1 MPELTQTQEI
11 PARSAILVSLLLPKT
26 SEEEARISLAELARL
41 LDTAG
46 GILFATVM
54 QARPTPDPRT
64 FIGKG
69 KVEEIADL
77 CKKNGVELVIFDHEL
92 SPSQIRNLESDFG
105 DGVRV
110 LDRSMLILDIFA
122 LHATTLEG
130 KLQVELA
137 QLKYTVPRLIGSGK
151 DLSKLGGGIGTRGPG
166 ESQLET
172 DRRHLHRRM
181 DAVQAELEE
190 VKRNRL
196 TQRKQRE
203 KSGLR
208 KIAIA
213 GYTNAGKSTLLN
225 ALTDAGILAEDK
237 LFATLDPTTR
247 KCLLPSGET
256 VLLTDTVGL
265 IRNLPHHLI
274 HAFSSTLE
282 EVKYADVILILCD
295 ASDPEYASQLEVTER
310 LLGELGASDKPIL
323 YGFNK
328 IDCAQRA
335 SIVIPSHLRAE
346 NVVFFSAKHG
356 DGITNLL
363 SRLEALLRQSKQQL
377 VFTVPLSD
385 SGVLNTLYQLSQ
397 VLDVEYGTSEMRVT
411 ALADKKVRGML
422 RRYLPKEDAP
432 TEDEF

>member
-1 MPELTQTQEI
+1 MSELQKTQEI
-11 PARSAILVSLLLPKT
+11 PNRSAILVNLILPT
-26 SEEEARISLAELARL
+26 SSEEEARISLAELARL

-46 GILFATVM
+46 GILFATVT

-69 KVEEIADL
+69 KVEEIAQL
-77 CKKNGVELVIFDHEL
+77 CQNNGVSLVIFDHEL
-92 SPSQIRNLESDFG
+92 SPSQIRNLENEFG
-105 DGVRV
+105 PDVRV

-122 LHATTLEG
+122 LHATTGEG

-137 QLKYTVPRLIGSGK
+137 QLKYTVPRLIGAGK

-172 DRRHLHRRM
+172 DRRHIHRRM
-181 DAVQAELEE
+181 EALEAELKE

-203 KSGLR
+203 RSGLR

-247 KCLLPSGET
+247 KCTLPSGET

-282 EVKYADVILILCD
+282 EVKYADVILVLCD
-295 ASDPEYASQLEVTER
+295 ASDPEYASQLEVTEQ
-310 LLGELGASDKPIL
+310 LLCDLGASDKPIL

-328 IDCAQRA
+328 ADCAPPR
-335 SIVIPSHLRAE
+335 SVVIPSHLRAE
-346 NVVFFSAKHG
+346 NVIFLSAKKG
-356 DGITNLL
+356 DGIPNLL
-363 SRLEALLRQSKQQL
+363 SRLEALLRQTKAQL
-377 VFTVPLSD
+377 TFTIPLSD
-385 SGVLNTLYQLSQ
+385 SGVLNTLYQLAQ
-397 VLDVEYGTSEMRVT
+397 VLDVEYGTDIITVT
-411 ALADKKVRGML
+411 ALADDKVRGML
-422 RRYLPKEDAP
+422 RRYLPKEEKD
-432 TEDEF
+432 EDEF

>member
-1 MPELTQTQEI
+1 MPELTPTQII
-11 PARSAILVSLLLPKT
+11 PDRLAILVSLILPST
-26 SEEEARISLAELARL
+26 NEEEARVSLDELARL

-46 GILFATVM
+46 GRLFATVT
-54 QARPTPDPRT
+54 QARPTPDART

-69 KVEEIADL
+69 KVQEIAEL
-77 CKKNGVELVIFDHEL
+77 CQNNHISLVIFDHEL
-92 SPSQIRNLESDFG
+92 SPSQIRNLEAEFG
-105 DGVRV
+105 NDVQV

-130 KLQVELA
+130 KMQVELA
-137 QLKYTVPRLIGSGK
+137 QLKYTVPRLIGAGK

-172 DRRHLHRRM
+172 DRRHIHRRM
-181 DAVQAELEE
+181 EALESELAE

-247 KCLLPSGET
+247 KCTLPSGEV

-282 EVKYADVILILCD
+282 EVKYADVILVLCD
-295 ASDPEYASQLEVTER
+295 ASDPECLSQLEVTEQ
-310 LLGELGASDKPIL
+310 LLADLGAADKPVL

-328 IDCAQRA
+328 CDRCDRSQR
-335 SIVIPSHLRAE
+335 VIPAHLRAE
-346 NVVFFSAKHG
+346 NVIFLSAKEG

-363 SRLEALLRQSKQQL
+363 LRLEALLRETKAQL
-377 VFTVPLSD
+377 LFTIPFSD
-385 SGVLNTLYQLSQ
+385 QGVLNTLYQQAQ
-397 VLDVEYGTSEMRVT
+397 VLDVTYGDTAILVT
-411 ALADKKVRGML
+411 ALADARVQGML
-422 RRYLPKEDAP
+422 RRYLPPVPDGD
-432 TEDEF
+432 DE